1 MSVWDIYESRLGV
14 RGSSK
19 REAVKRQEL
28 KNIERHLPD
37 NLSYT
42 TCTIDGVEQTV
53 AIINS
58 DNLNEKKILSLPGED
73 IRHGGLVEWMDQHWL
88 VVERDA
94 NTTLYTHAKLL
105 QCNYLLKWV
114 TEENEIHEQWCAVED
129 GTKYLT
135 GELEDRQFIVT
146 RGDSRIAVTI
156 ARNEYTGKL
165 NRENRFIID
174 DPLST
179 MPLAYQL
186 TKPLKLGMAYGEDG
200 VYKFV
205 LQEVTAT
212 ADDNFELQIADYY
225 KHFPKEDDDPDEESG
240 DGTYHDDDVID
251 EPMPGDGD
259 DAQAVGRKRWL

>member
-1 MSVWDIYESRLGV
+1 MSIWDTYESRMNV
-14 RGSSK
+14 RGNSK
-19 REAVKRQEL
+19 RNSVKRQEL
-28 KNIERHLPD
+28 HTIQRHLPD

-42 TCTIDGVEQTV
+42 DCTIDGIPQTV

-94 NTTLYTHAKLL
+94 NTTLYTRAKLL

-114 TEENEIHEQWCAVED
+114 TGESGNYEIHEQWCAVED

-186 TKPLKLGMAYGEDG
+186 TKPLKLGMTFGEDG

-212 ADDNFELQIADYY
+212 ANDNFELQVADYY
-225 KHFPKEDDDPDEESG
+225 KFFPKEPEPDDTPP
-240 DGTYHDDDVID
+240 T
-251 EPMPGDGD
+251 
-259 DAQAVGRKRWL
+259 KREVWL